1 MNDCRQGARVRAD
14 GLVQKQAKVEI
25 GVEIGLMLDVEADYL
40 NGNYQNLENQVEE
53 KVKDM
58 FHIDNRDK
66 VLTNISI
73 YNIQ

>member
-1 MNDCRQGARVRAD
+1 MNECRPGTRVRAD
-14 GLVQKQAKVEI
+14 GLVQKQTKVEV

-53 KVKDM
+53 KVKDI
-58 FHIDNRDK
+58 FHIDGRDK